1 MDGIRG
7 IIPLLVRIA
16 KVREVLRPGVPVE
29 KYDMGGVG
37 RADGAV
43 DSVVKCNDT
52 GVRRVGG
59 LVERVIALR
68 FTMLEEMEMKGTVIG
83 PATHL
88 LSL

>member
-29 KYDMGGVG
+29 KYDMRGVG

-43 DSVVKCNDT
+43 DSVVKSNDT

-59 LVERVIALR
+59 LIERVIALR
-68 FTMLEEMEMKGTVIG
+68 FTMLEEMEMNGW
-83 PATHL
+83 
-88 LSL
+88 